1 MRIACEDETWEDE
14 EERVVE
20 EVIKGKKL
28 EVSLNSSSIVG
39 IDSPKTMKF
48 IRIVKE
54 KNVSTT
60 RHQSDAQFHLKQM
73 MTKLQIPIRPTNF
86 VMVLGDHRKV
96 K

>member
-14 EERVVE
+14 EEGVVE

-28 EVSLNSSSIVG
+28 EVSLNSSSVVG
-39 IDSPKTMKF
+39 IDSLKTMKF

-60 RHQSDAQFHLKQM
+60 RHQNDAQFHLRQM

-86 VMVLGDHRKV
+86 VMVLRDHRKV